1 MKPHSDKLRKWVVR
15 ILAALMAL
23 LLFASMFS
31 MLIFR

>member
-1 MKPHSDKLRKWVVR
+1 MKPHGEKFRKWVVR